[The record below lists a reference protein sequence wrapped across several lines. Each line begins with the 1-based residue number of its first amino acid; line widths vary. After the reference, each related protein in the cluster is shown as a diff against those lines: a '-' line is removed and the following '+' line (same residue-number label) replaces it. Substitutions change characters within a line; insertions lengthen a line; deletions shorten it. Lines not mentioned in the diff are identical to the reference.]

1 MNIAIIDD
9 NRTIGTTV
17 EAVLRKNGSIMA
29 WDNVDIFLR
38 ANEFTNACDNA
49 EEGHY
54 GVIICDHNLGINQ
67 PKGYEVVTLLRDSG
81 FHGKIVLLTGD
92 DSVSMGL
99 KMRETDEVV
108 YIVKNFT
115 SKTNNA
121 YDLLSTVI
129 GEARV

>member
-9 NRTIGTTV
+9 NKTVGITIQ
-17 EAVLRKNGSIMA
+17 AVLRKNGSIMA
-29 WDNVDIFLR
+29 WDNVELFSA
-38 ANEFTNACDNA
+38 ANEFINAFNNM

-67 PKGYEVVTLLRDSG
+67 PKGYDVVMLFRDSG
-81 FHGKIVLLTGD
+81 FKGKIVLLTGD

-99 KMRETDEVV
+99 KMKKTDEVV
-108 YIVKNFT
+108 YIVKNFA

-121 YDLLSTVI
+121 YDLLSAVI